1 MEKRVK
7 GVGPGRLGGADSER
21 MRKENFERLS
31 ERRLNDAK
39 EAIARLTRLSNPYN
53 YRYTEREMLQL
64 VHELQR
70 SIAELQAEY
79 ESNLEEQAR
88 LAPRRKTVARRAKRP
103 ATKR

>member
-7 GVGPGRLGGADSER
+7 GVGPGRLGGVDSER

-39 EAIARLTRLSNPYN
+39 DAIARLTRLSNPYN
-53 YRYTEREMLQL
+53 YRYTEREMLQI
-64 VHELQR
+64 VHELRR

-79 ESNLEEQAR
+79 ESNIEEQAR

>member
-1 MEKRVK
+1 
-7 GVGPGRLGGADSER
+7 

-39 EAIARLTRLSNPYN
+39 DAIARLTRLSNPYN

-88 LAPRRKTVARRAKRP
+88 LAPRRKAVARRAKRP

>member
-21 MRKENFERLS
+21 MRKENFDRLA
-31 ERRLNDAK
+31 ERRLSDAK
-39 EAIARLTRLSNPYN
+39 DAIARLTRLSNPYN
-53 YRYTEREMLQL
+53 YRYTEREIVQL
-64 VHELQR
+64 VHELKR

-88 LAPRRKTVARRAKRP
+88 LAPRRKAVARRSNRL